1 MDSLSNPSQPP
12 SNQSFYIFS
21 QFEGPMTLTETEIK
35 TYIEARNKARREL
48 NFMEADRIRS
58 FLKNRGIVLIDE
70 KGGRGRG
77 VEVTTWKFAQL

>member
-1 MDSLSNPSQPP
+1 
-12 SNQSFYIFS
+12 
-21 QFEGPMTLTETEIK
+21 
-35 TYIEARNKARREL
+35 
-48 NFMEADRIRS
+48 MEADRIRS